1 MSISTDAYEIVGVP
15 HTWIEILTLTG
26 RERIDVVYDNAV
38 VNLITLK
45 AEIASKISRDNLGA
59 SLSPNIALVETLIQ
73 PPGSTEGLAEKC
85 SIE

>member
-1 MSISTDAYEIVGVP
+1 MSISTDTYEIVSVP
-15 HTWIEILTLTG
+15 HAWVEILTLT
-26 RERIDVVYDNAV
+26 RRKRIDVMYDNAV
-38 VNLITLK
+38 ANLISLN

-73 PPGSTEGLAEKC
+73 PPGSAESLAEKC

>member
-1 MSISTDAYEIVGVP
+1 MSISTNAYEVIGVP
-15 HTWIEILTLTG
+15 QAWVEILTLT
-26 RERIDVVYDNAV
+26 RRYRINVMHDNAV
-38 VNLITLK
+38 ANLITLK
-45 AEIASKISRDNLGA
+45 TEIASKISRDNLGA

>member
-1 MSISTDAYEIVGVP
+1 M
-15 HTWIEILTLTG
+15 HH
-26 RERIDVVYDNAV
+26 NAV
-38 VNLITLK
+38 MNLITLK
-45 AEIASKISRDNLGA
+45 TEIASKISRNNLGA